1 MIEFTRVKREIV
13 TMVDYYNAHISL
25 FAILKYQNFTVFLYI
40 LFEEE
45 FYCVALLL
53 NKMISH
59 HKKADNFSKVV
70 TFKHS

>member
-1 MIEFTRVKREIV
+1 MVEFTRVKREIV

-53 NKMISH
+53 NK
-59 HKKADNFSKVV
+59 
-70 TFKHS
+70 

>member
-1 MIEFTRVKREIV
+1 MVEFTRVKREIV

-53 NKMISH
+53 NKIE
-59 HKKADNFSKVV
+59 KFQSKRAS
-70 TFKHS
+70 KSKL